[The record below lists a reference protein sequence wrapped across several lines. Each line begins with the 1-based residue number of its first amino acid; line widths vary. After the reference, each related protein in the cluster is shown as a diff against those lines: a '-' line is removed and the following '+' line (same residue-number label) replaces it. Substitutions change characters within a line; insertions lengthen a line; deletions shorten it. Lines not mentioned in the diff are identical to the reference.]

1 MFTGLITD
9 VGTID
14 RVQTTDAGRE
24 FRIRTTYRDLTA
36 GESIAAAGAC
46 LTVRE
51 FGEGWFTVAAV
62 LTTLGRTTL
71 GDWEAGRRVNLERAL
86 AAGDRLGGHMVQG
99 HVDAVA
105 EVVAV
110 EKIADALLIDVA
122 IPPQLVPVSWCCHGS
137 IAVDGVSL
145 DGQCDPELNTRFNSP
160 LDRFTP
166 EGHDTGALRTD
177 TGPQVDTDGSAN
189 TYNDRWRCTARPLK
203 GQLQENTTLPELIEQ
218 ALDDLRAGKF
228 IVVAPMMKI
237 ARTRAISSARRRS
250 SRPRW

>member
-24 FRIRTTYRDLTA
+24 FRIRTTYRDLSP
-36 GESIAAAGAC
+36 GESIAVGGAC

-62 LTTLGRTTL
+62 LTTLGRTTV

-105 EVVAV
+105 EVVGV
-110 EKIADALLIDVA
+110 ERISDALLIDIA
-122 IPPQLVPVSWCCHGS
+122 IPPQLVPLVVLHGS

-145 DGQCDPELNTRFNSP
+145 TVNAIPNEHTIQLSLID
-160 LDRFTP
+160 FTLKA
-166 EGHDTGALRTD
+166 TTLGALRT
-177 TGPQVDTDGSAN
+177 GHRVQVEVDV
-189 TYNDRWRCTARPLK
+189 
-203 GQLQENTTLPELIEQ
+203 I
-218 ALDDLRAGKF
+218 GKY
-228 IVVAPMMKI
+228 VQRLMAPHL
-237 ARTRAISSARRRS
+237 AAAAE
-250 SRPRW
+250 